1 MASSSDQGVR
11 GYIPPQS
18 DEERLLVR
26 RVEELCRLADARGIP
41 RSTGFLSDREQV
53 LATAAMNR
61 AGCEFGRFWGG
72 WPGAERKV
80 LCLEPPDTWQLEP
93 VAAMC
98 LTACGVQEGK
108 APGHREY
115 LGALLN
121 LGIER
126 VCVGDLLP
134 DPQTPGQ
141 MYAFV
146 LEDKADFLAREL
158 NRAGAWTVHAQLCGQ
173 VPACVLAEPDRTL
186 CEASV
191 ASLRA
196 DAVLASMMHT
206 SRANAA
212 QAIGAGRV
220 ELNHL
225 PLRSAH
231 EPVYA
236 NDLFTV
242 RGAGRWRLQ
251 SIGAPTRKG
260 RIFVTYFQY

>member
-1 MASSSDQGVR
+1 MASSSEHGER

-18 DEERLLVR
+18 DEERLLMR

-41 RSTGFLSDREQV
+41 RATGFLSDREQA
-53 LATAAMNR
+53 LAAAAMNR
-61 AGCEFGRFWGG
+61 AGCDFGRFWGG
-72 WPGAERKV
+72 WDAAERKV
-80 LCLEPPDTWQLEP
+80 LCVEPPDTWVLEP
-93 VAAMC
+93 VAVLRLSAFG
-98 LTACGVQEGK
+98 AQAGK

-126 VCVGDLLP
+126 ACVGDLLP

-146 LEDKADFLAREL
+146 LQGKADFLAAEL
-158 NRAGAWTVHAQLCGQ
+158 SRAGAWTVRAQLCEQ
-173 VPACVLAEPDRTL
+173 VPDRVLAEPDRTL
-186 CEASV
+186 YEASV

-212 QAIGAGRV
+212 QAIAAGRV

-225 PLRSAH
+225 PLRTTH

>member
-1 MASSSDQGVR
+1 M
-11 GYIPPQS
+11 
-18 DEERLLVR
+18 R
-26 RVEELCRLADARGIP
+26 RVEELCHLAQARGIA
-41 RSTGFLSDREQV
+41 RATGFLSDRQQA
-53 LATAAMNR
+53 LALAAMNR
-61 AGCEFGRFWGG
+61 AGCTFGRFWGG

-80 LCLEPPDTWQLEP
+80 LCLEPPDAWQLEP
-93 VAAMC
+93 VSAIC
-98 LTACGVQEGK
+98 LTALGVQEGK

-121 LGIER
+121 LGLER
-126 VCVGDLLP
+126 ACIGDLLS
-134 DPQTPGQ
+134 DADTPGR

-146 LEDKADFLAREL
+146 QQEKAEFIATEL
-158 NRAGAWTVHAQLCGQ
+158 CRVGSWSVRGELCAE
-173 VPACVLAEPDRTL
+173 VPPRVLAEPERSL

-212 QAIGAGRV
+212 QAIAAGRV

-225 PLRSAH
+225 PLRAGH
-231 EPVYA
+231 ETVYA

-242 RGAGRWRLQ
+242 RGAGRWRLCG
-251 SIGAPTRKG
+251 IGAPTRKG